1 MFALRADIETVEKGN
16 RAEKDK
22 NRDFVEW
29 TPGGLIRYRRSK
41 LFGADLGLAKYSR

>member
-1 MFALRADIETVEKGN
+1 MFALRADIETVERGN

-29 TPGGLIRYRRSK
+29 ILRGLK
-41 LFGADLGLAKYSR
+41 GSR